1 MCGVVISYRPDMG
14 MCARA
19 YGGGVLR
26 PDELFV
32 RTRPDPVSFSLLGI
46 ARVWKAEIGCA
57 IWRLKQR
64 ICK

>member
-1 MCGVVISYRPDMG
+1 MRGIVITYRLGMG

-26 PDELFV
+26 TDELFV
-32 RTRPDPVSFSLLGI
+32 RTRPDPVPFCILGTV
-46 ARVWKAEIGCA
+46 RVWRAAIGCA